1 MGPNI
6 IQISTGARLHFGFLA
21 HAPESA
27 RQFGGVGLMVDQP
40 GWKLHLQP
48 AQGSG
53 DEFLA
58 APRVQSKLA
67 EFLRQYRDP
76 AADWAAP
83 APCRIEV
90 VEESPLHVGYGS
102 GTQLGMAI
110 AQGLSLLTGE
120 NQVSPEMLAKRVRR
134 GKRSA
139 LGMHGFHRGGLLV
152 ESGKTVA
159 DGLGTLVSR
168 LDFPPTWRILLL
180 RPQAKEGLS
189 GSEEQKAFTRLE
201 PMSIATT
208 GDLCRVVLMELLP
221 SIQNSD
227 FESAAEA
234 LHEFGRRVGEY
245 FAPIQGGLF
254 SDPQMGEVYQFLRR
268 SGVNGICQ
276 SSWGPTTAVFC
287 RHDEHA
293 GEVIA
298 RLESAGKTDLV
309 KLVASPLNS
318 GAALEFPG
326 IHNPSE
332 GCDAE
337 EADDVGQ

>member
-1 MGPNI
+1 MRPNI

-40 GWKLHLQP
+40 GWKLRLQ
-48 AQGSG
+48 AAKGSADEIIATPRVREKLG
-53 DEFLA
+53 EFLV
-58 APRVQSKLA
+58 R
-67 EFLRQYRDP
+67 YRDP
-76 AADWAAP
+76 AADWSIP
-83 APCRIEV
+83 TPCRIEML
-90 VEESPLHVGYGS
+90 EESPLHVGFGS
-102 GTQLGMAI
+102 GTQLGMAV
-110 AQGLSLLTGE
+110 AQGLSLLAGE
-120 NQVSPEMLAKRVRR
+120 NQISPEVLARRVSR

-152 ESGKTVA
+152 ESGKTIA
-159 DGLGTLVSR
+159 DGVGTLVSR

-189 GSEEQKAFTRLE
+189 GTEEQKAFTRLE

-221 SIQNSD
+221 AVLNAD
-227 FESAAEA
+227 FPAASEA

-254 SDPQMGEVYQFLRR
+254 SDPEMGEVYQFLRR
-268 SGVNGICQ
+268 SGVVGICQ
-276 SSWGPTTAVFC
+276 SSWGPTTAVIC
-287 RHDEHA
+287 RDDDHA
-293 GEVIA
+293 QEVIE
-298 RLESAGKTDLV
+298 RLDSAGKTTLI
-309 KLVASPLNS
+309 KSVASPLNS
-318 GAALEFPG
+318 GAALEFPDMFT
-326 IHNPSE
+326 PSVE
-332 GCDAE
+332 YDTE